1 MWYAF
6 YVAWA
11 RTDGNDRLSWAARPL
26 CPLDLVVRS
35 PRNAESF
42 KDWGFGFMSSVIDR
56 SSSRIKPEKI
66 EQAVIRFA
74 GDSGD
79 GMQITGSQ
87 FTNTVA
93 LYGNDIAT
101 FPDFPAEIRAPA
113 GTLPGVSGYQLHF
126 ASSDVYTPG
135 DAVDVLI
142 AMNPAALK
150 VNIADLK
157 PNGILIVNSDSFGE
171 NDLRKAQ
178 LTANP
183 LEDHS
188 LDKYRLFSVELERL
202 TRVSLEHLG
211 LDAKSMDRCKNFFAL
226 GMCYWLYNRSTESTV
241 RWIED
246 KFKNKP
252 LLVEANKLAMKAGY
266 SYCEATE
273 AFQIS
278 YEIPPAQ
285 LAPGSYRNMSGNQA
299 LALGFVTASQK
310 SGLRLFQGSY
320 PITPASDILHE
331 LAQYKDFGVM
341 TFQAEDEIA
350 AVTSTI
356 GAAYAGA
363 LGLTTTSGPGMA
375 LKTEAIGLAIA
386 VEIPLVICDIQRG
399 GPSTGLPTKT
409 EQADLL
415 QALFGR
421 NSEAPVP
428 VIAPAT
434 PSDCFWAAIEAS
446 RIAVKYMVPV
456 ILLSDGYLANG
467 AEPWRIPDLAEIP
480 EIPVQFA
487 TEPNSPG
494 GYLPY
499 KRNPDTLARPWAVPG
514 TPGLEH
520 RIGGLEKQDVT
531 GNINYEPLN
540 HENMVRIR
548 AAKVAA
554 IAQDIPEAVPSGD
567 PKGDLL
573 IIAWGST
580 HGAITAAVNAQRAEG
595 RKIGHVHLRH
605 LNPLPSNL
613 GDVIKRYKHVLVP
626 ELNMGQLLW
635 ILRAKFLVD
644 AVGLNKIQGRPFKQA
659 ELEQKIEEMLGVD

>member
-1 MWYAF
+1 MATT
-6 YVAWA
+6 
-11 RTDGNDRLSWAARPL
+11 TDIPL
-26 CPLDLVVRS
+26 PKTKR
-35 PRNAESF
+35 E
-42 KDWGFGFMSSVIDR
+42 VIDR
-56 SSSRIKPEKI
+56 
-66 EQAVIRFA
+66 AVIRFA

-79 GMQITGSQ
+79 GMQVTGGQ

-126 ASSDVYTPG
+126 SSNEIFTPG

-150 VNIADLK
+150 TNVADLK
-157 PNGILIVNSDSFGE
+157 ANGILIVNSDAFAE

-178 LTANP
+178 MTSNP

-202 TRVSLEHLG
+202 TKVALEHLG
-211 LDAKSMDRCKNFFAL
+211 MDAKSVSRCKNFFAL
-226 GMCYWLYNRSTESTV
+226 GMCYWLYNRSMESTV
-241 RWIED
+241 RWIEG
-246 KFKNKP
+246 KFSKKP

-266 SYCEATE
+266 AYCEATE

-278 YEIPPAQ
+278 YEIPPAK
-285 LAPGSYRNMSGNQA
+285 LSPGLYRNMSGNQA
-299 LALGFVTASQK
+299 LALGFVAASQR

-331 LAQYKDFGVM
+331 LSQYKDFGVI

-350 AVTSTI
+350 AITSAI

-363 LGLTTTSGPGMA
+363 LAITTTSGPGMA
-375 LKTEAIGLAIA
+375 LKTEAMGLAIA
-386 VEIPLVICDIQRG
+386 VEIPLIICDIQRG

-421 NSEAPVP
+421 NSEAPIP
-428 VIAPAT
+428 VIAAAT
-434 PSDCFWAAIEAS
+434 PSDCFWAALEAS

-456 ILLSDGYLANG
+456 IILSDGYLANG
-467 AEPWRIPDLAEIP
+467 AEPWRIPEISELP
-480 EIPVQFA
+480 EIPVMFE
-487 TEPNSPG
+487 TNPVDFK
-494 GYLPY
+494 PY
-499 KRNPDTLARPWAVPG
+499 RRNPETLARPWAIPG

-520 RIGGLEKQDVT
+520 RIGGLEKQDVS

-540 HENMVRIR
+540 HEKMVRIR
-548 AAKVAA
+548 AAKVEA
-554 IAQDIPEAVPSGD
+554 IAQDIPLAEPEGD
-567 PKGDLL
+567 ADGDLL
-573 IIAWGST
+573 IVAWGST
-580 HGAITAAVNAQRAEG
+580 HGAITAAVKAQREKQEG
-595 RKIGHVHLRH
+595 RKRIGHLHLRH
-605 LNPLPSNL
+605 LNPLPSNVGEIL
-613 GDVIKRYKHVLVP
+613 KRYKKVLVP
-626 ELNMGQLLW
+626 ELNMGQLSW
-635 ILRAKFLVD
+635 VLRAKFLVD
-644 AVGLNKIQGRPFKQA
+644 TIGLNKIQGRPFKQS
-659 ELEQKIEEMLGVD
+659 ELEQKIEELLG

>member
-1 MWYAF
+1 MATT
-6 YVAWA
+6 
-11 RTDGNDRLSWAARPL
+11 TDIPL
-26 CPLDLVVRS
+26 PKHKR
-35 PRNAESF
+35 E
-42 KDWGFGFMSSVIDR
+42 VIDR
-56 SSSRIKPEKI
+56 
-66 EQAVIRFA
+66 AVIRFA

-79 GMQITGSQ
+79 GMQVTGSQ

-126 ASSDVYTPG
+126 SSNEIYTPG

-150 VNIADLK
+150 MNIADLK
-157 PNGILIVNSDSFGE
+157 ANGILIVNSDAFAE
-171 NDLRKAQ
+171 TDLRKAQ
-178 LTANP
+178 MSSNP

-202 TRVSLEHLG
+202 TKVALEHLG
-211 LDAKSMDRCKNFFAL
+211 LDAKSVSRCKNFFAL
-226 GMCYWLYNRSTESTV
+226 GMCYWLYNRSMDGTT
-241 RWIED
+241 RYIEE
-246 KFKNKP
+246 KFSKKP

-285 LAPGSYRNMSGNQA
+285 LQPGLYRNMSGNQA

-310 SGLRLFQGSY
+310 SGLKLFQGSY

-331 LAQYKDFGVM
+331 LSQYKDFGVI

-350 AVTSTI
+350 AISSAI

-363 LGLTTTSGPGMA
+363 LAITTTSGPGMA
-375 LKTEAIGLAIA
+375 LKTEAMGLAVA
-386 VEIPLVICDIQRG
+386 VEIPLVVCDIQRG

-421 NSEAPVP
+421 NSEAPIP

-434 PSDCFWAAIEAS
+434 PSDCFWAAVEAS

-456 ILLSDGYLANG
+456 IILSDGYLANG
-467 AEPWRIPDLAEIP
+467 AEPWKIPDLDSIP
-480 EIPVQFA
+480 DFKVKFASDPVDFK
-487 TEPNSPG
+487 
-494 GYLPY
+494 PY
-499 KRNPDTLARPWAVPG
+499 RRNPDTLARPWAVPG

-548 AAKVAA
+548 AAKIEA
-554 IAQDIPEAVPSGD
+554 IVQDIPDIVPAGD
-567 PKGDLL
+567 PEGDLL
-573 IIAWGST
+573 VVAWGST
-580 HGAITAAVNAQRAEG
+580 HGAITAAVKSQRELG
-595 RKIGHVHLRH
+595 HRIGHVHLRH
-605 LNPLPSNL
+605 LNPMPANL
-613 GDVIKRYKHVLVP
+613 GEILKRYQKVLVP

-635 ILRAKFLVD
+635 LLRAKFLVN
-644 AVGLNKIQGRPFKQA
+644 AIGLNKIQGRPFKQS
-659 ELEQKIEEMLGVD
+659 ELEQKIAELVG